1 MYLVKKTFIATVVI
15 AITINKWDT
24 WSVILISNNM
34 GAQQLCLPSI
44 LTQTLSSLW
53 DWYYPV
59 LYFLYVA
66 LPELVHFPYVNLP
79 EGILVF
85 EATNFLNPILFLKRT
100 HFNNV
105 IWSLSSNL
113 ISFLKF

>member
-24 WSVILISNNM
+24 WSVVLISYNM

-105 IWSLSSNL
+105 I
-113 ISFLKF
+113 